1 MSDRCFKTSRLVGG
15 AIAFLLG
22 ISWGGFVREGA
33 IVLAQTQPQNLI
45 DSNSSMTSNLSLW

>member
-1 MSDRCFKTSRLVGG
+1 MIDRPFKKSRLMGG
-15 AIAFLLG
+15 AIGLLLG
-22 ISWGGFVREGA
+22 ISWGGFMGEGA